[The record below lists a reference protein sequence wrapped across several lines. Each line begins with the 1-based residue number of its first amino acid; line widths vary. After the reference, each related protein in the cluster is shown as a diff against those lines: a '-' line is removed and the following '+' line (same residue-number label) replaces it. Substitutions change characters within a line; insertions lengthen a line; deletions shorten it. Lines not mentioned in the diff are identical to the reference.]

1 MIVYFRKFTWKVSSL
16 LPPFKGKERI
26 VSLLSRP
33 LMGGSIKIKRQGIIW
48 SLYGHDLNE
57 FSIAVRKN
65 HSPVLSS
72 AIREILDKEKIS
84 VMWDIG
90 ANIGAISLPLLF
102 AYPKLNIDMF
112 EPSPEVAGRLVANFG
127 NNPSLNQRGQIFN
140 LALSNVDGLS
150 EFYVSSEFENSGLAG
165 LGGSL
170 NRSIYPVKLQ
180 SYQGDT
186 LIKAGKVQPPQ
197 LIKIDVEGFEYEVFS
212 GLENTL
218 RKYKPII
225 IFEHALYRI
234 AERNHDKGLVIDLL
248 QSFGYKIYRIEDGA
262 LIEARD
268 LEKDADFIAK

>member
-1 MIVYFRKFTWKVSSL
+1 MIVYFRKFTWKISSL

-33 LMGGSIKIKRQGIIW
+33 LMGSSIKIKRQGIIW

-57 FSIAVRKN
+57 FSIAARKN

-102 AYPKLNIDMF
+102 AYPKLNIVMF

-248 QSFGYKIYRIEDGA
+248 QSFGYKVYRIENDD
-262 LIEARD
+262 LIEAMD